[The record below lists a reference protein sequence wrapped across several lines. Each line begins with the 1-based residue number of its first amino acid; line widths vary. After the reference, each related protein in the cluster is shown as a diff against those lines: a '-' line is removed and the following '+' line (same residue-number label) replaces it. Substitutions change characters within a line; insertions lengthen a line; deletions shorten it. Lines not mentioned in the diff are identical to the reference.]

1 MSAFLI
7 SKDFVCICIYANYS
21 LSHIEPPFHSHRVIF
36 VLSFNV
42 LYLLLCCLAAVN
54 KNCINIFFLKLS
66 RKKVL
71 LKASLQK
78 QKTFLGTNKRI
89 GSGVLF

>member
-1 MSAFLI
+1 
-7 SKDFVCICIYANYS
+7 
-21 LSHIEPPFHSHRVIF
+21 
-36 VLSFNV
+36 
-42 LYLLLCCLAAVN
+42 
-54 KNCINIFFLKLS
+54 LKLS

-89 GSGVLF
+89 GRGFLFSILIISAVEAAYILWWVAIFCQQMIIQHIIDKLQAC